1 MDTTEFSTQFDILYN
16 NITSNK
22 APGLNEYEK
31 SVFLTTAQEQIV
43 KNHFNAKSTGN
54 NTKEGFDENPK
65 RQMEFSTLLTTL
77 SLTKVNIDKSSLF
90 DQRSIPFYYPDTIFI
105 VLNEQIYSDLIP
117 YTVVPIS
124 YTEYARL
131 MSKPYK
137 YPPKYQAWKLPTFSK
152 GDDLHSN
159 YGQTIT
165 KAKDSVVEIIGVFK
179 NEDNIGYK
187 VRFLRRPKPII
198 LTDIHD
204 IDSSLTIQ
212 GEHIEMTSE
221 LPESLHNEI
230 LQRAVELAK
239 ISWGGDVNQT
249 QLEIQTGSRSE

>member
-1 MDTTEFSTQFDILYN
+1 MNTTEFSTQFDILYN

-77 SLTKVNIDKSSLF
+77 SLTKVNIDKASLF
-90 DQRSIPFYYPDTIFI
+90 DQRSIPFYYPDNIFI

-137 YPPKYQAWKLPTFSK
+137 YPPKL
-152 GDDLHSN
+152 L
-159 YGQTIT
+159 IC
-165 KAKDSVVEIIGVFK
+165 
-179 NEDNIGYK
+179 
-187 VRFLRRPKPII
+187 
-198 LTDIHD
+198 
-204 IDSSLTIQ
+204 
-212 GEHIEMTSE
+212 
-221 LPESLHNEI
+221 
-230 LQRAVELAK
+230 
-239 ISWGGDVNQT
+239 
-249 QLEIQTGSRSE
+249 